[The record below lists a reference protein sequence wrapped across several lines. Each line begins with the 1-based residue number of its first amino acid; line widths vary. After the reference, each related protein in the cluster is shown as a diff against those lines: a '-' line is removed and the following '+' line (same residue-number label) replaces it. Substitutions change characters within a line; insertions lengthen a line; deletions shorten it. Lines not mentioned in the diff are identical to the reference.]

1 VLESLSPWL
10 SVHRKNVK
18 IGGHMRLVGQF
29 EGKVVL
35 DPELET
41 NMENK

>member
-1 VLESLSPWL
+1 MYM
-10 SVHRKNVK
+10 KNVK
-18 IGGHMRLVGQF
+18 IGGRTRPIGQF

-41 NMENK
+41 NMRNK